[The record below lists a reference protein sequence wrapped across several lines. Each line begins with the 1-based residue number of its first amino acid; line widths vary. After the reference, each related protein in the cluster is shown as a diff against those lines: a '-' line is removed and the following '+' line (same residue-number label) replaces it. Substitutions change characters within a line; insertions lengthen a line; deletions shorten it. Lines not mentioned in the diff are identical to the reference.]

1 MYANGRYWE
10 AKPRGSWV
18 IAGARQKKGCF
29 GVPGYEYFNR
39 VVDYYQPRTIMG
51 ETRRHDVDAKKS
63 IKTDTIYSLLLF

>member
-1 MYANGRYWE
+1 
-10 AKPRGSWV
+10 V

-51 ETRRHDVDAKKS
+51 ETWRHDVDAKKS